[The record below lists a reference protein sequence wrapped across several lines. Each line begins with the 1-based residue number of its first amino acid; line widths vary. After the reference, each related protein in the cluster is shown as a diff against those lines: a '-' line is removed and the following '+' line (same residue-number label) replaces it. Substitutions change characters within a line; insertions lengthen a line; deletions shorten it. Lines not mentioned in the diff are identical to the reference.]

1 MKKYLIV
8 LCLLLLVGLTA
19 CTADKGN
26 KKEETN
32 PFKGTTWV
40 SEDLDPVTFTFTFS
54 EKEVVFDYANTA
66 TGSTEQYKSTYTYT
80 ANTVTFNMTVW
91 SGIVWKFKGTVTG
104 NTMHLVDSGTEQHD
118 IHVTKK

>member
-8 LCLLLLVGLTA
+8 LCSLLLVGLTA
-19 CTADKGN
+19 CTADNGN

-40 SEDLDPVTFTFTFS
+40 WTEDPVTWTFTFS

-80 ANTVTFNMTVW
+80 ANTVTFNMIVW

-104 NTMHLVDSGTEQHD
+104 NSMHLVDSGTEKID
-118 IHVTKK
+118 ITATKK

>member
-8 LCLLLLVGLTA
+8 LCSLLLVGLTA
-19 CTADKGN
+19 CTADNGN

-40 SEDLDPVTFTFTFS
+40 WTEDPVTWTFTFS
-54 EKEVVFDYANTA
+54 EKDVVFDYANTA

-104 NTMHLVDSGTEQHD
+104 NSMHLVDSGTERID
-118 IHVTKK
+118 INATKK

>member
-8 LCLLLLVGLTA
+8 LCSLLLVGLTA
-19 CTADKGN
+19 CTADNGN

-40 SEDLDPVTFTFTFS
+40 STGLSPVTYTFTFS

-80 ANTVTFNMTVW
+80 ANTVTFDMTVW
-91 SGIVWKFKGTVTG
+91 SGIVWKYKGTVTG
-104 NTMHLVDSGTEQHD
+104 NSMHLVDSGTEGND
-118 IHVTKK
+118 IFVTKK

>member
-8 LCLLLLVGLTA
+8 LCSLLLVGLTA
-19 CTADKGN
+19 CTADNGN

-40 SEDLDPVTFTFTFS
+40 WTEDPVTWSFTFS

-66 TGSTEQYKSTYTYT
+66 AGSTEQYKSTYTYT

-104 NTMHLVDSGTEQHD
+104 NSMHLVDSGTEKID
-118 IHVTKK
+118 IIATKK

>member
-8 LCLLLLVGLTA
+8 LCSLLLVGLTA
-19 CTADKGN
+19 CTADNGN

-40 SEDLDPVTFTFTFS
+40 WTEDPVTWTFTFS
-54 EKEVVFDYANTA
+54 EKDVVFDYANTA

-104 NTMHLVDSGTEQHD
+104 NSMHLVDSGTEKID
-118 IHVTKK
+118 ITATKK

>member
-8 LCLLLLVGLTA
+8 LCSLLLVGLTA
-19 CTADKGN
+19 CTADNGN

-40 SEDLDPVTFTFTFS
+40 WTEDPVTWTFTFS

-80 ANTVTFNMTVW
+80 ANTVTFDMTVW

-104 NTMHLVDSGTEQHD
+104 NSMHLVDSGTEKID
-118 IHVTKK
+118 ITATKK